1 MINSR
6 REVCKMF
13 NEKDQLA
20 IDTIRALSIDA
31 IEEANSG
38 HPGLPMG
45 AAPMAYTLWTRH
57 LNFNPQSKD
66 YFNRDRF
73 ILSAGHGSAL
83 LYSLLHVS
91 GSLEL
96 EELKQFRQ
104 WGSKTPG
111 HPEFRHTDGVEVTT
125 GPLGQGFAM
134 SVGMALAEAH
144 LGGKFN
150 KGNINVVDHYTY
162 VLASDGDL
170 MEGISHEAAS
180 FAGHNQLDKLIV
192 LYDSNDISLDG
203 ELNKS
208 FSEDVKQRFESY
220 GWNHILVKDGNNLEE
235 IDNAITKA
243 KQQNGPTLIEVKT
256 IIGYGAP
263 NVSGTNGVHGAP
275 LGTDERKLTF
285 EAYGLDPE
293 KRFNVPEEVYEI
305 FQTTMLKRANEHED
319 EWKEKLETYTEKYP
333 ELAEEFKLAIS
344 GKLPE
349 NYKDELPKFSSDHN
363 AATRADSGE
372 IIQAISKSVPSFFGG
387 SADLAGSNK
396 SNVKEA
402 TDYNPN
408 TPEGKNVWFGVRE
421 FAMGAA
427 VNGMA
432 AHGGLHPYG
441 ATFFVFSDYLK
452 PALRLSAIMGL
463 NATFIFTHDS
473 IAVGEDG
480 PTHEPIEQLAG
491 LRAIPNMNVIRPA
504 DGNETRVAWEV
515 ALESKQTPTSLVLT
529 RQNLPYLDV
538 DEETVEEGVRKGA
551 YVVFETETKPEY
563 LLLATGSEVSLAI
576 EVAKDLDKQGKGVRV
591 VSMPNWFAF
600 EQQTDEYKESVI
612 PKELTKRVAI
622 EMASPLGWHKYVGTE
637 GKVIGIDGF
646 GASAPGDLVVE
657 KYGFT
662 KENILNQIRTF

>member
-1 MINSR
+1 
-6 REVCKMF
+6 MF

-150 KGNINVVDHYTY
+150 KDDINVVDHYTY

-551 YVVFETETKPEY
+551 YIVFETETKPEY

>member
-1 MINSR
+1 
-6 REVCKMF
+6 MF

-31 IEEANSG
+31 IEKANSG

-66 YFNRDRF
+66 FFNRDRF

-111 HPEFRHTDGVEVTT
+111 HPEYRHTDGVEVTT

-134 SVGMALAEAH
+134 SVGMALAESH
-144 LGGKFN
+144 LAGKFN
-150 KGNINVVDHYTY
+150 KDQFDIVNHYTY

-203 ELNKS
+203 DLDKS
-208 FSEDVKQRFESY
+208 FSEDTKQRFEAY
-220 GWNHILVKDGNNLEE
+220 GWNYILVENGNDLDE
-235 IDNAITKA
+235 IDNAITQA
-243 KQQNGPTLIEVKT
+243 KSQQGPTIIEVKT
-256 IIGYGAP
+256 IIGFGSP
-263 NVSGTNGVHGAP
+263 NKAGSNGVHGAP
-275 LGTDERKLTF
+275 LGEEERALTF
-285 EAYGLDPE
+285 KEYGLDPE
-293 KRFNVPEEVYEI
+293 KRFNVPEDVYEI
-305 FQTTMLKRANEHED
+305 FKSTMLKRANENE
-319 EWKEKLETYTEKYP
+319 EAWNNMLKNYSEAYP
-333 ELAEEFKLAIS
+333 ELAEEFKLAMS
-344 GKLPE
+344 GKLPN
-349 NYKDELPKFSSDHN
+349 NYADALPEYDLNHSGAS
-363 AATRADSGE
+363 RADSGE
-372 IIQAISKSVPSFFGG
+372 IIQKLSEFVPSFFGG

-402 TDYNPN
+402 KDYNKD

-427 VNGMA
+427 INGMA
-432 AHGGLHPYG
+432 AHGGLHPYA

-452 PALRLSAIMGL
+452 PALRLSSIMGL
-463 NATFIFTHDS
+463 NSTFIFTHDS

-515 ALESKQTPTSLVLT
+515 ALESEHTPTSLVLT
-529 RQNLPYLDV
+529 RQNLPTLDV
-538 DEETVEEGVRKGA
+538 DKQTVENGVRKGA
-551 YVVFETETKPEY
+551 YIVFETEQQLEY
-563 LLLATGSEVSLAI
+563 LLLASGSEVNLAV
-576 EVAKDLDKQGKGVRV
+576 EAAKELEQQGKGLRV
-591 VSMPNWFAF
+591 ISMPNWYAF
-600 EQQTDEYKESVI
+600 EQQSSEYKESILPSDV
-612 PKELTKRVAI
+612 TKRIAI
-622 EMASPLGWHKYVGTE
+622 EMASPLGWHKYVGIE
-637 GKVIGIDGF
+637 GKVIGINSF

-662 KENILNQIRTF
+662 KENILKQVRSL

>member
-1 MINSR
+1 
-6 REVCKMF
+6 MF
-13 NEKDQLA
+13 NEKDQL
-20 IDTIRALSIDA
+20 A

-150 KGNINVVDHYTY
+150 KDDINVVDHYTY

-256 IIGYGAP
+256 IVGYGAP

-662 KENILNQIRTF
+662 KENILNQICTF

>member
-1 MINSR
+1 
-6 REVCKMF
+6 MF

-31 IEEANSG
+31 IEKANSG

-66 YFNRDRF
+66 FFNRDRF

-111 HPEFRHTDGVEVTT
+111 HPEYRHTDGVEVTT

-134 SVGMALAEAH
+134 SVGMALAESH
-144 LGGKFN
+144 LAGKFN
-150 KGNINVVDHYTY
+150 KDQFDIVNHYTY

-203 ELNKS
+203 DLDKS
-208 FSEDVKQRFESY
+208 FSEDTKQRFEAY
-220 GWNHILVKDGNNLEE
+220 GWNYILVENGNDLDE
-235 IDNAITKA
+235 IDNAITQA
-243 KQQNGPTLIEVKT
+243 KSQQGPTIIEVKT
-256 IIGYGAP
+256 IIGFGSP
-263 NVSGTNGVHGAP
+263 NKAGSNGVHGAP
-275 LGTDERKLTF
+275 LGEEERALTF
-285 EAYGLDPE
+285 KEYGLDPE
-293 KRFNVPEEVYEI
+293 KRFNVPEDVYEI
-305 FQTTMLKRANEHED
+305 FKSTMLKRANENED
-319 EWKEKLETYTEKYP
+319 AWNNKLKNYSEAYP
-333 ELAEEFKLAIS
+333 ELAEEFKLAMS
-344 GKLPE
+344 GKLPN
-349 NYKDELPKFSSDHN
+349 NYADALPEYDLNHSGAS
-363 AATRADSGE
+363 RADSGE
-372 IIQAISKSVPSFFGG
+372 IIQKLSEFVPSFFGG

-402 TDYNPN
+402 KDYNKD

-427 VNGMA
+427 INGMA
-432 AHGGLHPYG
+432 AHGGLHPYA

-452 PALRLSAIMGL
+452 PALRLSSIMGL
-463 NATFIFTHDS
+463 NSTFIFTHDS

-515 ALESKQTPTSLVLT
+515 ALESEHTPTSLVLT
-529 RQNLPYLDV
+529 RQNLPTLDV
-538 DEETVEEGVRKGA
+538 DKQTVENGVRKGA
-551 YVVFETETKPEY
+551 YIVFETEQQLEY
-563 LLLATGSEVSLAI
+563 LLLASGSEVNLAV
-576 EVAKDLDKQGKGVRV
+576 EAAKELEQQGKGVRV
-591 VSMPNWFAF
+591 ISMPNWYAF
-600 EQQTDEYKESVI
+600 EQQSSEYKESILPSDV
-612 PKELTKRVAI
+612 TKRIAI
-622 EMASPLGWHKYVGTE
+622 EMASPLGWHKYVGIE
-637 GKVIGIDGF
+637 GKVIGINSF

-662 KENILNQIRTF
+662 KENILKQVRSL

>member
-1 MINSR
+1 
-6 REVCKMF
+6 MF

-150 KGNINVVDHYTY
+150 KGDINVVDHYTY

-576 EVAKDLDKQGKGVRV
+576 EAAKDLDKQGKGVRV

-600 EQQTDEYKESVI
+600 EQQSDEYKESVI

-662 KENILNQIRTF
+662 KENVLNQIQTF

>member
-1 MINSR
+1 
-6 REVCKMF
+6 MF

-31 IEEANSG
+31 IEKANSG

-66 YFNRDRF
+66 FFNRDRF

-111 HPEFRHTDGVEVTT
+111 HPEYRHTDGVEVTT

-134 SVGMALAEAH
+134 SVGMALAESH
-144 LGGKFN
+144 LAGKFN
-150 KGNINVVDHYTY
+150 RDQFNIVDHYTY

-203 ELNKS
+203 DLDKS
-208 FSEDVKQRFESY
+208 FSEDTKLRFEAY
-220 GWNHILVKDGNNLEE
+220 GWNYILVENGNDLDE
-235 IDNAITKA
+235 IDNAITQA
-243 KQQNGPTLIEVKT
+243 KSQQGPTIIEVKT
-256 IIGYGAP
+256 IIGFGSP
-263 NVSGTNGVHGAP
+263 NKAGSNGVHGAP
-275 LGTDERKLTF
+275 LGEEERALTF
-285 EAYGLDPE
+285 KEYGLDPE
-293 KRFNVPEEVYEI
+293 KRFNVPEDVYEI
-305 FQTTMLKRANEHED
+305 FKSTMLKRANENE
-319 EWKEKLETYTEKYP
+319 EAWNNMLKNYSEAYP
-333 ELAEEFKLAIS
+333 ELAEEFKLAMS
-344 GKLPE
+344 GKLP
-349 NYKDELPKFSSDHN
+349 NHYANALPEYDLNHSGAS
-363 AATRADSGE
+363 RADSGE
-372 IIQAISKSVPSFFGG
+372 IIQKLSEFVPSFFGG

-402 TDYNPN
+402 KDYNKD

-432 AHGGLHPYG
+432 AHGGLHPYA

-452 PALRLSAIMGL
+452 PALRLSSIMGL
-463 NATFIFTHDS
+463 NSTFIFTHDS

-515 ALESKQTPTSLVLT
+515 ALESEQTPTSLVLT
-529 RQNLPYLDV
+529 RQNLPTLDV
-538 DEETVEEGVRKGA
+538 DKQTVENGVRKGA
-551 YVVFETETKPEY
+551 YIVFEAEQQLEY
-563 LLLATGSEVSLAI
+563 LLLASGSEVNLAV
-576 EVAKDLDKQGKGVRV
+576 EAAKELEQQGKGVRV
-591 VSMPNWFAF
+591 ISMPNWYAF
-600 EQQTDEYKESVI
+600 EQQSSEYKESILPSDV
-612 PKELTKRVAI
+612 TKRIAI
-622 EMASPLGWHKYVGTE
+622 EMASPLGWHKYVGIE
-637 GKVIGIDGF
+637 GKVIGIDSF

-662 KENILNQIRTF
+662 KENILKQVRSL

>member
-1 MINSR
+1 
-6 REVCKMF
+6 MF

-150 KGNINVVDHYTY
+150 KGDINVVDHYTY

-662 KENILNQIRTF
+662 KENILNQICTF

>member
-1 MINSR
+1 
-6 REVCKMF
+6 MF

-20 IDTIRALSIDA
+20 VDTLRALSIDT
-31 IEEANSG
+31 IEKANSG

-73 ILSAGHGSAL
+73 VLSAGHGSAL

-111 HPEFRHTDGVEVTT
+111 HPEYRHTDGVEVTT

-134 SVGMALAEAH
+134 SVGLALAEDH
-144 LGGKFN
+144 LAGKFN
-150 KGNINVVDHYTY
+150 KEGYNVVDHYTY

-180 FAGHNQLDKLIV
+180 FAGHNKLSKLVV

-203 ELNKS
+203 ELNKA
-208 FSEDVKQRFESY
+208 FSENTKARFEAY
-220 GWNHILVKDGNNLEE
+220 GWNYLLVKDGNDLEE
-235 IDNAITKA
+235 IDKAITTA
-243 KQQNGPTLIEVKT
+243 KSQEGPTIIEVKT
-256 IIGYGAP
+256 TIGFGSP
-263 NVSGTNGVHGAP
+263 NKAGTNGVHGAP
-275 LGTDERKLTF
+275 LGEVERKLTF
-285 EAYGLDPE
+285 ENYGLDPE
-293 KRFNVPEEVYEI
+293 KRFNVSEEVYEI
-305 FQTTMLKRANEHED
+305 FQNTMLKRANED
-319 EWKEKLETYTEKYP
+319 ESQWNSLLEKYAETYP

-344 GKLPE
+344 GKLPK
-349 NYKDELPKFSSDHN
+349 NYKDELPRFELGHN
-363 AATRADSGE
+363 GASRADSGTV
-372 IIQAISKSVPSFFGG
+372 IQAISKTVPSFFGG

-396 SNVKEA
+396 SNVNDA
-402 TDYNPN
+402 TDYSSE

-452 PALRLSAIMGL
+452 PALRLSSIMGL

-515 ALESKQTPTSLVLT
+515 ALESESTPTSLVLT
-529 RQNLPYLDV
+529 RQNLPVLDV
-538 DEETVEEGVRKGA
+538 PEDVVEEGVRKGA
-551 YVVFETETKPEY
+551 YKVYGSEETPEF
-563 LLLATGSEVSLAI
+563 LLLASGSEVSLAV
-576 EVAKDLDKQGKGVRV
+576 EAAKDLEKQGKSVRV
-591 VSMPNWFAF
+591 VSMPNWNAF
-600 EQQTDEYKESVI
+600 EQQSEEYKESVI
-612 PKELTKRVAI
+612 PSSVTKRVAI
-622 EMASPLGWHKYVGTE
+622 EMASPLGWHKYVGTA
-637 GKVIGIDGF
+637 GKVIAIDGF

-662 KENILNQIRTF
+662 KENILNQVMSL

>member
-1 MINSR
+1 
-6 REVCKMF
+6 MF

-31 IEEANSG
+31 IEKANSG

-57 LNFNPQSKD
+57 FNFNPQSKD
-66 YFNRDRF
+66 FFNRDRF

-111 HPEFRHTDGVEVTT
+111 HPEYRHTDGVEVTT

-134 SVGMALAEAH
+134 SVGMALAESH
-144 LGGKFN
+144 LAGKFN
-150 KGNINVVDHYTY
+150 KDQFDIVNHYTY

-203 ELNKS
+203 DLDKS
-208 FSEDVKQRFESY
+208 FSEDTKQRFEAY
-220 GWNHILVKDGNNLEE
+220 GWNYILVENGNDLDE
-235 IDNAITKA
+235 IDNAITQA
-243 KQQNGPTLIEVKT
+243 KSQQGPTIIEVKT
-256 IIGYGAP
+256 IIGFGSP
-263 NVSGTNGVHGAP
+263 NKAGSNGVHGAP
-275 LGTDERKLTF
+275 LGEEERALTF
-285 EAYGLDPE
+285 KEYGLDPE
-293 KRFNVPEEVYEI
+293 KRFNVPEDVYEI
-305 FQTTMLKRANEHED
+305 FKSTMLKRANENE
-319 EWKEKLETYTEKYP
+319 EAWNNMLKNYSEAYP
-333 ELAEEFKLAIS
+333 ELAEEFKLAMS
-344 GKLPE
+344 GKLPN
-349 NYKDELPKFSSDHN
+349 NYADALPEYDLNHSGAS
-363 AATRADSGE
+363 RADSGE
-372 IIQAISKSVPSFFGG
+372 IIQKLSEFVPSFFGG

-402 TDYNPN
+402 KDYNKD

-427 VNGMA
+427 INGMA
-432 AHGGLHPYG
+432 AHGGLHPYA

-452 PALRLSAIMGL
+452 PALRLSSIMGL
-463 NATFIFTHDS
+463 NSTFIFTHDS

-515 ALESKQTPTSLVLT
+515 ALESEHTPTSLVLT
-529 RQNLPYLDV
+529 RQNLPTLDV
-538 DEETVEEGVRKGA
+538 DKQTVENGVRKGA
-551 YVVFETETKPEY
+551 YIVFETEQQLEY
-563 LLLATGSEVSLAI
+563 LLLASGSEVNLAV
-576 EVAKDLDKQGKGVRV
+576 EAAKELEQQGKGVRV
-591 VSMPNWFAF
+591 ISMPNWYAF
-600 EQQTDEYKESVI
+600 EQQSSEYKESILPSDV
-612 PKELTKRVAI
+612 TKRIAI
-622 EMASPLGWHKYVGTE
+622 EMASPLGWHKYVGIE
-637 GKVIGIDGF
+637 GKVIGINSF

-662 KENILNQIRTF
+662 KENILKQVRSL

>member
-1 MINSR
+1 
-6 REVCKMF
+6 MF

-96 EELKQFRQ
+96 DELKQFRQ

-125 GPLGQGFAM
+125 GPLGQGLAM
-134 SVGMALAEAH
+134 SVGMALAEDH
-144 LGGKFN
+144 LAGKFN
-150 KGNINVVDHYTY
+150 KDDINVVDHYTY

-203 ELNKS
+203 ELNKA
-208 FSEDVKQRFESY
+208 FSEDVKKRFESY
-220 GWNHILVKDGNNLEE
+220 GWNHILVKDGNDLEA
-235 IDNAITKA
+235 IDKAITKA
-243 KQQNGPTLIEVKT
+243 KSQNGPTMIEVKT
-256 IIGYGAP
+256 VIGYGAP

-275 LGTDERKLTF
+275 LGADERKLTF

-319 EWKEKLETYTEKYP
+319 EWKEKLEAYTSKYP

-349 NYKDELPKFSSDHN
+349 NYRDELPRFDSDHN

-372 IIQAISKSVPSFFGG
+372 VIQALSKSVPSFFGG

-396 SNVKEA
+396 SNVKDA
-402 TDYNPN
+402 TDYDRN
-408 TPEGKNVWFGVRE
+408 TPEGKNIWFGVRE

-463 NATFIFTHDS
+463 NSTFIFTHDS

-515 ALESKQTPTSLVLT
+515 ALESEDTPTSLVLT

-538 DEETVEEGVRKGA
+538 DEDTVEEGVRKGA
-551 YVVFETETKPEY
+551 YIVFETETAPEY

-576 EVAKDLDKQGKGVRV
+576 EAAKDLDKQGKGVRV

-600 EQQTDEYKESVI
+600 EQQSDEYKESVI

>member
-1 MINSR
+1 
-6 REVCKMF
+6 MF

-150 KGNINVVDHYTY
+150 KGDINVVDHYTY

-170 MEGISHEAAS
+170 MVGISHEAAS

-551 YVVFETETKPEY
+551 YIVFETETKPEY

-576 EVAKDLDKQGKGVRV
+576 EAAKDLDKQGKGVRV

-600 EQQTDEYKESVI
+600 EQQSDEYKESVI

>member
-1 MINSR
+1 MN
-6 REVCKMF
+6 K
-13 NEKDQLA
+13 EKDQLA
-20 IDTIRALSIDA
+20 VDTIRALSIDA
-31 IEEANSG
+31 VEQANSG

-66 YFNRDRF
+66 FFDRDRF
-73 ILSAGHGSAL
+73 VLSAGHGSAL

-91 GSLEL
+91 GGLEL
-96 EELKQFRQ
+96 EELKEFRQ

-134 SVGMALAEAH
+134 SVGMAMAEKHLA
-144 LGGKFN
+144 GKFN
-150 KGNINVVDHYTY
+150 KEDAKVVDHYTY

-180 FAGHNQLDKLIV
+180 LAGHNQLDKLIV

-203 ELNKS
+203 DLDKA
-208 FSEDVKQRFESY
+208 FSEDVKGRFEAY
-220 GWNHILVKDGNNLEE
+220 GWKHILVEEGNDLDAIDKAIEE
-235 IDNAITKA
+235 A
-243 KQQNGPTLIEVKT
+243 KSQDVPTIIEIKT
-256 IIGYGAP
+256 IIGFGAP
-263 NVSGTNGVHGAP
+263 NKQASHGVHGAP
-275 LGTDERKLTF
+275 LGEDERKLTL
-285 EAYGLDPE
+285 ENYGLDPE

-305 FQTTMLKRANEHED
+305 FQQSMLKRANE
-319 EWKEKLETYTEKYP
+319 KEEAWNKLVEEYSNKYP

-349 NYKDELPKFSSDHN
+349 NYKDELPHFEAGHSGAS
-363 AATRADSGE
+363 RADSGE
-372 IIQAISKSVPSFFGG
+372 VIQTLSKTVPSFFGG

-396 SNVKEA
+396 SNVKDA
-402 TDYNPN
+402 TDFDKD
-408 TPEGKNVWFGVRE
+408 TPEGKNIWFGVRE

-452 PALRLSAIMGL
+452 PALRLSSIMGL
-463 NATFIFTHDS
+463 NSTFIFTHDS

-515 ALESKQTPTSLVLT
+515 ALESEDAPTSLVLT
-529 RQNLPYLDV
+529 RQNLTTMDLPK
-538 DEETVEEGVRKGA
+538 ETVEEGVRKGA
-551 YVVFETETKPEY
+551 YVVFESDKEPEF
-563 LLLATGSEVSLAI
+563 LLLATGSEVNLAL
-576 EVAKDLDKQGKGVRV
+576 EAAKDLEAQGKGVRV
-591 VSMPNWFAF
+591 VSMPNWNAF
-600 EQQTDEYKESVI
+600 DQQTAEYKESVLPSSI
-612 PKELTKRVAI
+612 TKRVAI

-662 KENILNQIRTF
+662 KENVLNQIQTF

>member
-1 MINSR
+1 
-6 REVCKMF
+6 MF
-13 NEKDQLA
+13 NKEDQLA
-20 IDTIRALSIDA
+20 IDTIRALSIDT
-31 IEEANSG
+31 IEKANSG

-66 YFNRDRF
+66 FFNRDRF
-73 ILSAGHGSAL
+73 VLSAGHGSAL

-91 GSLEL
+91 GSLEMD
-96 EELKQFRQ
+96 ELKQFRQ
-104 WGSKTPG
+104 WDSKTPG

-134 SVGMALAEAH
+134 SVGMALAESH
-144 LGGKFN
+144 LAGKFN
-150 KGNINVVDHYTY
+150 KDNYNVVDHYTY

-203 ELNKS
+203 DLDKA
-208 FSEDVKQRFESY
+208 FSENTKSRFESY
-220 GWNHILVKDGNNLEE
+220 GWNYIFVKDGNDLEE
-235 IDNAITKA
+235 IDNAINKA
-243 KQQNGPTLIEVKT
+243 KSQQGPTIIEVKT
-256 IIGYGAP
+256 VIGYGAP
-263 NVSGTNGVHGAP
+263 NKSGTNGVHGAP
-275 LGTDERKLTF
+275 LGDEERKLTL

-293 KRFNVPEEVYEI
+293 KRFNVPQEVYDI
-305 FQTTMLKRANEHED
+305 FNSTMLKRANENE
-319 EWKEKLETYTEKYP
+319 ENWKNKVEEYSKAYP
-333 ELAEEFKLAIS
+333 ELAEEFKLAVS
-344 GKLPE
+344 GKLPQDYRE
-349 NYKDELPKFSSDHN
+349 ALPKFDADHN
-363 AATRADSGE
+363 AASRADSGE
-372 IIQAISKSVPSFFGG
+372 VIQALSKHVPSFFGG

-402 TDYNPN
+402 KDYDKNN
-408 TPEGKNVWFGVRE
+408 RDGKNIWFGVRE
-421 FAMGAA
+421 FGMGAA

-463 NATFIFTHDS
+463 NSTFVFTHDS

-515 ALESKQTPTSLVLT
+515 ALESEGTPTSLVLT
-529 RQNLPYLDV
+529 RQNLPTLDV
-538 DEETVEEGVRKGA
+538 SEETVEEGVRKGA
-551 YVVFETETKPEY
+551 YIVYESKETPEY
-563 LLLATGSEVSLAI
+563 LLLATGSEVSLAV
-576 EVAKDLDKQGKGVRV
+576 EAAKDLDAQGKGVRV

-600 EQQTDEYKESVI
+600 EQQFEEYKESVI
-612 PKELTKRVAI
+612 PSNITKRVAI
-622 EMASPLGWHKYVGTE
+622 EMASPLGWHKYVGTQ

-662 KENILNQIRTF
+662 KENVLNQIREF

>member
-1 MINSR
+1 
-6 REVCKMF
+6 MF

-150 KGNINVVDHYTY
+150 KDDINVVDHYTY

-208 FSEDVKQRFESY
+208 FSEDIKQRFESY

-576 EVAKDLDKQGKGVRV
+576 EAAKDLDKQGKGVRV

>member
-1 MINSR
+1 MN
-6 REVCKMF
+6 K
-13 NEKDQLA
+13 EKDQLA
-20 IDTIRALSIDA
+20 VDTIRALSIDA
-31 IEEANSG
+31 VEQANSG

-66 YFNRDRF
+66 FFDRDRF
-73 ILSAGHGSAL
+73 VLSAGHGSAL

-96 EELKQFRQ
+96 EELKEFRQ

-134 SVGMALAEAH
+134 SVGMAMAEKHLA
-144 LGGKFN
+144 GKFN
-150 KGNINVVDHYTY
+150 KEDAKVVDHYTY

-180 FAGHNQLDKLIV
+180 LAGHNQLDKLTV

-203 ELNKS
+203 DLDKA
-208 FSEDVKQRFESY
+208 FSEDVKGRFEAY
-220 GWNHILVKDGNNLEE
+220 GWKHILVEEGNDLDAIDKAIEE
-235 IDNAITKA
+235 A
-243 KQQNGPTLIEVKT
+243 KSQDVPTIIEIKT
-256 IIGYGAP
+256 IIGFGAP
-263 NVSGTNGVHGAP
+263 NKQASHGVHGAP
-275 LGTDERKLTF
+275 LGEDERKLTL
-285 EAYGLDPE
+285 ENYGLDPE

-305 FQTTMLKRANEHED
+305 FQQSMLKRANE
-319 EWKEKLETYTEKYP
+319 KEEAWNKLVEEYSNKYP

-349 NYKDELPKFSSDHN
+349 NYKDELPHFEAGHSGAS
-363 AATRADSGE
+363 RADSGE
-372 IIQAISKSVPSFFGG
+372 VIQTLSKTVPSFFGG

-396 SNVKEA
+396 SNVKDA
-402 TDYNPN
+402 TDFDKD
-408 TPEGKNVWFGVRE
+408 TPEGKNIWFGVRE

-452 PALRLSAIMGL
+452 PALRLSSIMGL
-463 NATFIFTHDS
+463 NSTFIFTHDS

-515 ALESKQTPTSLVLT
+515 ALESEDAPTSLVLT
-529 RQNLPYLDV
+529 RQNLTTMDLPK
-538 DEETVEEGVRKGA
+538 ETVEEGVRKGA
-551 YVVFETETKPEY
+551 YVVFESDKEPEF
-563 LLLATGSEVSLAI
+563 LLLATGSEVNLAL
-576 EVAKDLDKQGKGVRV
+576 EAAKDLEAQGKGVRV
-591 VSMPNWFAF
+591 VSMPNWNAF
-600 EQQTDEYKESVI
+600 DQQTAEYKESVLPSSI
-612 PKELTKRVAI
+612 TKRVAI

-662 KENILNQIRTF
+662 KENVLNQIQTF

>member
-1 MINSR
+1 
-6 REVCKMF
+6 MF

-31 IEEANSG
+31 IEKANSG
-38 HPGLPMG
+38 NPGLPMG

-66 YFNRDRF
+66 FFNRDRF
-73 ILSAGHGSAL
+73 VLSAGHGSAL

-111 HPEFRHTDGVEVTT
+111 HPEFKHTDGVEVTT

-134 SVGMALAEAH
+134 SVGMALAEKH
-144 LGGKFN
+144 LAGKFN
-150 KGNINVVDHYTY
+150 KEDANVVDHYTY

-203 ELNKS
+203 ELNKA
-208 FSEDVKQRFESY
+208 FSENVKERFEAY
-220 GWNHILVKDGNNLEE
+220 GWEHIFVKDGNDLET
-235 IDNAITKA
+235 IDKAIEDA
-243 KQQNGPTLIEVKT
+243 KSSNKPTIIEVKT

-263 NVSGTNGVHGAP
+263 NKQDTNGVHGAP
-275 LGTDERKLTF
+275 LGEDERKLAF
-285 EAYGLDPE
+285 ENYGLDPE
-293 KRFNVPEEVYEI
+293 KRFFVPEEVYEI
-305 FQTTMLKRANEHED
+305 FQTQMLKRANENE
-319 EWKEKLETYTEKYP
+319 EAWNNLVEEYSSKYP
-333 ELAEEFKLAIS
+333 ELAKEFKLAIS
-344 GKLPE
+344 GKLPT
-349 NYKDELPKFSSDHN
+349 NYKDVLPKYEAGHSGAS
-363 AATRADSGE
+363 RADSGDV
-372 IIQAISKSVPSFFGG
+372 IQAISQSVPSFFGG

-402 TDYNPN
+402 VDFTPE
-408 TPEGKNVWFGVRE
+408 TPEGKNIWFGVRE

-463 NATFIFTHDS
+463 NSTFIFTHDS

-480 PTHEPIEQLAG
+480 PTHEPVEQLAG

-515 ALESKQTPTSLVLT
+515 ALESENTPTSLVLT
-529 RQNLPYLDV
+529 RQNLTALDLPEAV
-538 DEETVEEGVRKGA
+538 VEEGVRKGA
-551 YVVFETETKPEY
+551 YVVYESEKDAEF
-563 LLLATGSEVSLAI
+563 LLLATGSEVNLA
-576 EVAKDLDKQGKGVRV
+576 VDAAKDLDAQGKGVRV
-591 VSMPNWFAF
+591 VSMPNWHAF
-600 EQQTDEYKESVI
+600 DQQSAEYKESVI
-612 PKELTKRVAI
+612 PSSITKRIAI
-622 EMASPLGWHKYVGTE
+622 EMASSLGWHKYVGTE
-637 GKVIGIDGF
+637 GKVIGIDTF

-662 KENILNQIRTF
+662 KENVLNQIQTF

>member
-1 MINSR
+1 
-6 REVCKMF
+6 MF

-31 IEEANSG
+31 IEKANSG

-66 YFNRDRF
+66 FFNRDRF

-96 EELKQFRQ
+96 EELNQFRQ

-111 HPEFRHTDGVEVTT
+111 HPEYRHTDGVEVTT

-134 SVGMALAEAH
+134 SVGMALAESH
-144 LGGKFN
+144 LAGKFN
-150 KGNINVVDHYTY
+150 KDQFDIVNHYTY

-203 ELNKS
+203 DLDKS
-208 FSEDVKQRFESY
+208 FSEDTKQRFEAY
-220 GWNHILVKDGNNLEE
+220 GWNYILVENGNDLDE
-235 IDNAITKA
+235 IDNAITQA
-243 KQQNGPTLIEVKT
+243 KSQQGPTIIEVKT
-256 IIGYGAP
+256 IIGFGSP
-263 NVSGTNGVHGAP
+263 NKAGSNGVHGAP
-275 LGTDERKLTF
+275 LGEEERALTF
-285 EAYGLDPE
+285 KEYGLDPE
-293 KRFNVPEEVYEI
+293 KRFNVPEDVYEI
-305 FQTTMLKRANEHED
+305 FKSTMLKRANENE
-319 EWKEKLETYTEKYP
+319 EAWNNMLKNYSEAYP
-333 ELAEEFKLAIS
+333 ELAEEFKLAMS
-344 GKLPE
+344 GKLPN
-349 NYKDELPKFSSDHN
+349 NYADALPEYDLNHSGAS
-363 AATRADSGE
+363 RADSGE
-372 IIQAISKSVPSFFGG
+372 IIQKLSEFVPSFFGG

-402 TDYNPN
+402 KDYNKD

-427 VNGMA
+427 INGMA
-432 AHGGLHPYG
+432 AHGGLHPYA

-452 PALRLSAIMGL
+452 PALRLSSIMGL
-463 NATFIFTHDS
+463 NSTFIFTHDS

-515 ALESKQTPTSLVLT
+515 ALESEHTPTSLVLT
-529 RQNLPYLDV
+529 RQNLPTLDV
-538 DEETVEEGVRKGA
+538 DKQTVENGVRKGA
-551 YVVFETETKPEY
+551 YIVFETEQQLEY
-563 LLLATGSEVSLAI
+563 LLLASGSEVNLAV
-576 EVAKDLDKQGKGVRV
+576 EAAKELEQQGKGVRV
-591 VSMPNWFAF
+591 ISMPNWYAF
-600 EQQTDEYKESVI
+600 EQQSSEYKESILPSDV
-612 PKELTKRVAI
+612 TKRIAI
-622 EMASPLGWHKYVGTE
+622 EMASPLGWHKYVGIE
-637 GKVIGIDGF
+637 GKVIGINSF

-662 KENILNQIRTF
+662 KENILKQVRSL

>member
-1 MINSR
+1 
-6 REVCKMF
+6 MF

-73 ILSAGHGSAL
+73 VLSAGHGSAL

-91 GSLEL
+91 GSFEL

-134 SVGMALAEAH
+134 SVGMALAEDH
-144 LGGKFN
+144 LAGKFN
-150 KGNINVVDHYTY
+150 KDDFNIVDHYTY

-203 ELNKS
+203 ELNKA
-208 FSEDVKQRFESY
+208 FSEDVKKRFESY
-220 GWNHILVKDGNNLEE
+220 GWNHILVKDGNDLDA
-235 IDNAITKA
+235 IDKAITKA
-243 KQQNGPTLIEVKT
+243 KSQNGPTMIEVKT

-275 LGTDERKLTF
+275 LGSDERKLTF

-319 EWKEKLETYTEKYP
+319 AWKALLENYSKQYP
-333 ELAEEFKLAIS
+333 ELADEFKLAIS
-344 GKLPE
+344 GKLPK
-349 NYKDELPKFSSDHN
+349 NYRDELPRFDSDHN

-372 IIQAISKSVPSFFGG
+372 VIQALSKSVPSFFGG

-402 TDYNPN
+402 TDYDRN
-408 TPEGKNVWFGVRE
+408 TPEGKNIWFGVRE

-463 NATFIFTHDS
+463 NSTFIFTHDS

-491 LRAIPNMNVIRPA
+491 LRSIPNMNVIRPA

-515 ALESKQTPTSLVLT
+515 ALESEQTPTSLVLT

-538 DEETVEEGVRKGA
+538 DEETVEQGVRKGA

-576 EVAKDLDKQGKGVRV
+576 EAAKDLDKQGKGVRV

-600 EQQTDEYKESVI
+600 EQQPEEYKESVI
-612 PKELTKRVAI
+612 PKEITKRVAI

-637 GKVIGIDGF
+637 GKVIGIDQF

-662 KENILNQIRTF
+662 KENVLNQIRTF

>member
-1 MINSR
+1 
-6 REVCKMF
+6 MF

-31 IEEANSG
+31 IEQANSG

-104 WGSKTPG
+104 WDSKTPG
-111 HPEFRHTDGVEVTT
+111 HPEYRHTDGVEVTT

-134 SVGMALAEAH
+134 GVGMALAESH
-144 LGGKFN
+144 LAGKFN
-150 KGNINVVDHYTY
+150 KDNFDIVNHYTY

-203 ELNKS
+203 ELDKA
-208 FSEDVKQRFESY
+208 FSEDVKKRFESY
-220 GWNHILVKDGNNLEE
+220 GWNHILVKDGNNLNQ
-235 IDNAITKA
+235 IDKAITTA
-243 KQQNGPTLIEVKT
+243 KSQQGPTLIEIKT
-256 IIGYGAP
+256 IIGYGSP
-263 NVSGTNGVHGAP
+263 NKKGTNGVHGAP
-275 LGTDERKLTF
+275 LGAEERKLTF
-285 EAYGLDPE
+285 ENYGLDPD
-293 KRFNVPEEVYEI
+293 KKFYVPEEVYEI
-305 FQTTMLKRANEHED
+305 FQTTMLKRANENEESWND
-319 EWKEKLETYTEKYP
+319 KLEAYSQQYP
-333 ELAEEFKLAIS
+333 QLAEEFKLAVS
-344 GKLPE
+344 GKLTS
-349 NYKDELPKFSSDHN
+349 NYKEKLPRFDLNHN
-363 AATRADSGE
+363 CHSRADPGE
-372 IIQAISKSVPSFFGG
+372 VIQDLSQSVPSFFGG

-402 TDYNPN
+402 KDYDKD
-408 TPEGKNVWFGVRE
+408 TPEGKNIWFGVRE

-463 NATFIFTHDS
+463 NSTFIFTHDS

-515 ALESKQTPTSLVLT
+515 ALESEQTPTSLVLT
-529 RQNLPYLDV
+529 RQNLPVLDV
-538 DEETVEEGVRKGA
+538 TEAQVEEGVRKGA
-551 YVVFETETKPEY
+551 YTVFETETAVEY
-563 LLLATGSEVSLAI
+563 LLLASGSEVSLAV
-576 EVAKDLDKQGKGVRV
+576 EAAKDLEKQGKGVRV

-600 EQQTDEYKESVI
+600 EQQSDDYKESVI
-612 PKELTKRVAI
+612 PKHITKRVAI
-622 EMASPLGWHKYVGTE
+622 EMASSLGWHKYVGTD
-637 GKVIGIDGF
+637 GKVIGIDEF
-646 GASAPGDLVVE
+646 GASAPGGLVVE

-662 KENILNQIRTF
+662 KENVLNQIQTL

>member
-1 MINSR
+1 
-6 REVCKMF
+6 MF

-144 LGGKFN
+144 LAGKFN
-150 KGNINVVDHYTY
+150 KDDINVVDHYTY

-576 EVAKDLDKQGKGVRV
+576 EAAKDLDKQGKGVRV

-600 EQQTDEYKESVI
+600 EQQSDEYKESVI

>member
-1 MINSR
+1 
-6 REVCKMF
+6 MF

-31 IEEANSG
+31 IEQANSG

-134 SVGMALAEAH
+134 SVGMALAEDH
-144 LGGKFN
+144 LAGKFN
-150 KGNINVVDHYTY
+150 KEDIDIVDHYTY

-208 FSEDVKQRFESY
+208 FSEDTKKRFESY
-220 GWNHILVKDGNNLEE
+220 GWNHILVKEGNDLEE

-243 KQQNGPTLIEVKT
+243 KSQKGPTIIEVKT
-256 IIGYGAP
+256 IIGFGAP

-275 LGTDERKLTF
+275 LGEDERKLTF

-293 KRFNVPEEVYEI
+293 KRFFVPEEVYEI
-305 FQTTMLKRANEHED
+305 FQTTMLKRANENED
-319 EWKEKLETYTEKYP
+319 VWKEKLEEYTNKYP

-349 NYKDELPKFSSDHN
+349 NYKDELPKFGSDHK

-372 IIQAISKSVPSFFGG
+372 IIQALSKSVPSFFGG

-402 TDYNPN
+402 TDYDRN

-463 NATFIFTHDS
+463 NSTFIFTHDS

-515 ALESKQTPTSLVLT
+515 ALESEQTPTSLVLT

-538 DEETVEEGVRKGA
+538 DEATVEEGVRKGA
-551 YVVFETETKPEY
+551 YTVYETETKPEY

-576 EVAKDLDKQGKGVRV
+576 EAAKDLDKQGKGVRV
-591 VSMPNWFAF
+591 VSMPNWLAF
-600 EQQTDEYKESVI
+600 EQQSDEYKESVI
-612 PKELTKRVAI
+612 PKDITKRVAI

-637 GKVIGIDGF
+637 GKVIGIDEF

>member
-1 MINSR
+1 
-6 REVCKMF
+6 MF

-31 IEEANSG
+31 IEKANSG

-66 YFNRDRF
+66 FFNRDRF

-111 HPEFRHTDGVEVTT
+111 HPEYRHTDGVEVTT

-134 SVGMALAEAH
+134 SVGMALAESH
-144 LGGKFN
+144 LAGKFN
-150 KGNINVVDHYTY
+150 KDQFDIVNHYTY

-203 ELNKS
+203 DLDKS
-208 FSEDVKQRFESY
+208 FSEDTKQRFEAY
-220 GWNHILVKDGNNLEE
+220 GWNYILVENGNDLDE
-235 IDNAITKA
+235 IDNAITQA
-243 KQQNGPTLIEVKT
+243 KSQQGPTIIEVKT
-256 IIGYGAP
+256 IIGFGSP
-263 NVSGTNGVHGAP
+263 NKAGSNGVHGAP
-275 LGTDERKLTF
+275 LGEEERALTF
-285 EAYGLDPE
+285 KEYGLDPE
-293 KRFNVPEEVYEI
+293 KRFNVPEDVYEI
-305 FQTTMLKRANEHED
+305 FKSTMLKRANENE
-319 EWKEKLETYTEKYP
+319 EAWNNMLENYSEAYP
-333 ELAEEFKLAIS
+333 ELAEEFKLAMS
-344 GKLPE
+344 GKLPN
-349 NYKDELPKFSSDHN
+349 NYADALPEYDLNHSGAS
-363 AATRADSGE
+363 RADSGE
-372 IIQAISKSVPSFFGG
+372 IIQKLSEFVPSFFGG

-402 TDYNPN
+402 KDYNKD

-427 VNGMA
+427 INGMA
-432 AHGGLHPYG
+432 AHGGLHPYA

-452 PALRLSAIMGL
+452 PALRLSSIMGL
-463 NATFIFTHDS
+463 NSTFIFTHDS

-515 ALESKQTPTSLVLT
+515 ALESEHTPTSLVLT
-529 RQNLPYLDV
+529 RQNLPTLDV
-538 DEETVEEGVRKGA
+538 DKQTVENGVRKGA
-551 YVVFETETKPEY
+551 YIVFETEQQLEY
-563 LLLATGSEVSLAI
+563 LLLASGSEVNLAV
-576 EVAKDLDKQGKGVRV
+576 EAAKELEQQGKGVRV
-591 VSMPNWFAF
+591 ISMPNWYAF
-600 EQQTDEYKESVI
+600 EQQSSEYKESILPSDV
-612 PKELTKRVAI
+612 TKRIAI
-622 EMASPLGWHKYVGTE
+622 EMASPLGWHKYVGIE
-637 GKVIGIDGF
+637 GKVIGINSF

-662 KENILNQIRTF
+662 KENILKQVRSL

>member
-1 MINSR
+1 
-6 REVCKMF
+6 MF

-31 IEEANSG
+31 IEKANSG

-66 YFNRDRF
+66 FFNRDRF

-111 HPEFRHTDGVEVTT
+111 HPEYRHTDGVEVTT

-134 SVGMALAEAH
+134 SVGMALAESH
-144 LGGKFN
+144 LAGKFN
-150 KGNINVVDHYTY
+150 RDQFDIVDHYTY

-203 ELNKS
+203 DLDKS
-208 FSEDVKQRFESY
+208 FSEDTKLRFEAY
-220 GWNHILVKDGNNLEE
+220 GWNYILVENGNDLDE
-235 IDNAITKA
+235 IDNAITQA
-243 KQQNGPTLIEVKT
+243 KSQQGPTIIEVKT
-256 IIGYGAP
+256 IIGFGSP
-263 NVSGTNGVHGAP
+263 NKAGSNGVHGAP
-275 LGTDERKLTF
+275 LGEEERALTF
-285 EAYGLDPE
+285 KEYGLDPE
-293 KRFNVPEEVYEI
+293 KRFNVPEDVYEI
-305 FQTTMLKRANEHED
+305 FKSTMLKRANENE
-319 EWKEKLETYTEKYP
+319 EAWNNMLKNYSEAYP
-333 ELAEEFKLAIS
+333 ELAEEFKLAMS
-344 GKLPE
+344 GKLP
-349 NYKDELPKFSSDHN
+349 NHYANALPEYDLNHSGAS
-363 AATRADSGE
+363 RADSGE
-372 IIQAISKSVPSFFGG
+372 IIQKLSEFVPSFFGG

-402 TDYNPN
+402 KDYNKD

-432 AHGGLHPYG
+432 AHGGLHPYA

-452 PALRLSAIMGL
+452 PALRLSSIMGL
-463 NATFIFTHDS
+463 NSTFIFTHDS

-515 ALESKQTPTSLVLT
+515 ALESEQTPTSLVLT
-529 RQNLPYLDV
+529 RQNLPTLDV
-538 DEETVEEGVRKGA
+538 DKQTVENGVRKGA
-551 YVVFETETKPEY
+551 YIVFETEQQLEY
-563 LLLATGSEVSLAI
+563 LLLASGSEVNLAV
-576 EVAKDLDKQGKGVRV
+576 EAAKELEQQGKGVRV
-591 VSMPNWFAF
+591 ISMPNWYAF
-600 EQQTDEYKESVI
+600 EQQSSEYKESILPSDV
-612 PKELTKRVAI
+612 TKRIAI
-622 EMASPLGWHKYVGTE
+622 EMASPLGWHKYVGIE
-637 GKVIGIDGF
+637 GKVIGIDSF

-662 KENILNQIRTF
+662 KENILKQVRSL

>member
-1 MINSR
+1 
-6 REVCKMF
+6 MF

-31 IEEANSG
+31 IEKANSG

-66 YFNRDRF
+66 FFNRDRF

-111 HPEFRHTDGVEVTT
+111 HPEYRHTDGVEVTT

-134 SVGMALAEAH
+134 SVGMALAESH
-144 LGGKFN
+144 LAGKFN
-150 KGNINVVDHYTY
+150 KDQFDIVNHYTY

-203 ELNKS
+203 DLDKS
-208 FSEDVKQRFESY
+208 FSEDTKQRFEAY
-220 GWNHILVKDGNNLEE
+220 GWNYILVENGNDLDE
-235 IDNAITKA
+235 IDNAITQA
-243 KQQNGPTLIEVKT
+243 KSQQGPTIIEVKT
-256 IIGYGAP
+256 IIGFGSP
-263 NVSGTNGVHGAP
+263 NKAGSNGVHGAP
-275 LGTDERKLTF
+275 LGEEERALTF
-285 EAYGLDPE
+285 KEYGLDPE
-293 KRFNVPEEVYEI
+293 KRFNVPEDVYEI
-305 FQTTMLKRANEHED
+305 FKSTMLKRANENE
-319 EWKEKLETYTEKYP
+319 EAWNNMLKNYSEAYP
-333 ELAEEFKLAIS
+333 ELAEEFKLAMS
-344 GKLPE
+344 GKLPN
-349 NYKDELPKFSSDHN
+349 NYADALPEYDLNHSGAS
-363 AATRADSGE
+363 RADSGE
-372 IIQAISKSVPSFFGG
+372 IIQKLSEFVPSFFGG

-402 TDYNPN
+402 KDYNKD

-427 VNGMA
+427 INGMA
-432 AHGGLHPYG
+432 AHGGLHPYA

-452 PALRLSAIMGL
+452 PALRLSSIMGL
-463 NATFIFTHDS
+463 NSTFIFTHDS

-515 ALESKQTPTSLVLT
+515 ALESEQTPTSLVLT
-529 RQNLPYLDV
+529 RQNLPTLDV
-538 DEETVEEGVRKGA
+538 DKQTVENGVRKGA
-551 YVVFETETKPEY
+551 YIVFETEQQLEY
-563 LLLATGSEVSLAI
+563 LLLASGSEVNLAV
-576 EVAKDLDKQGKGVRV
+576 EAAKELEQQGKGLRV
-591 VSMPNWFAF
+591 ISMPNWYAF
-600 EQQTDEYKESVI
+600 EQQSSEYKESILPSDV
-612 PKELTKRVAI
+612 TKRIAI
-622 EMASPLGWHKYVGTE
+622 EMASPLGWHKYVGIE
-637 GKVIGIDGF
+637 GKVIGINSF

-662 KENILNQIRTF
+662 KENILKQVRSL

>member
-1 MINSR
+1 
-6 REVCKMF
+6 MF

-31 IEEANSG
+31 IEKANSG

-66 YFNRDRF
+66 FFNRDRF

-111 HPEFRHTDGVEVTT
+111 HPEYRHTDGVEVTT

-134 SVGMALAEAH
+134 SVGMALAESH
-144 LGGKFN
+144 LAGKFN
-150 KGNINVVDHYTY
+150 RDQFDIVDHYTY

-203 ELNKS
+203 DLDKS
-208 FSEDVKQRFESY
+208 FSEDTKHRFEAY
-220 GWNHILVKDGNNLEE
+220 GWNYILVKNGNDLDE
-235 IDNAITKA
+235 IDNAITQA
-243 KQQNGPTLIEVKT
+243 KSQQGPTIIEVKT
-256 IIGYGAP
+256 IIGFGSP
-263 NVSGTNGVHGAP
+263 NKAGSNGVHGAP
-275 LGTDERKLTF
+275 LGEEERALTF
-285 EAYGLDPE
+285 KEYGLDPE
-293 KRFNVPEEVYEI
+293 KRFNVPEDVYEI
-305 FQTTMLKRANEHED
+305 FKSTMLKRANENED
-319 EWKEKLETYTEKYP
+319 AWNNKLKNYSEAYP
-333 ELAEEFKLAIS
+333 ELAEEFKLAMS
-344 GKLPE
+344 GKLPN
-349 NYKDELPKFSSDHN
+349 NYADALPEYDLNHSGAS
-363 AATRADSGE
+363 RADSGE
-372 IIQAISKSVPSFFGG
+372 IIQKLSEFVPSFFGG

-402 TDYNPN
+402 KDYNKD

-427 VNGMA
+427 INGMA
-432 AHGGLHPYG
+432 AHGGLHPYA

-452 PALRLSAIMGL
+452 PALRLSSIMGL
-463 NATFIFTHDS
+463 NSTFIFTHDS

-515 ALESKQTPTSLVLT
+515 ALESEQTPTSLVLT
-529 RQNLPYLDV
+529 RQNLSTLDV
-538 DEETVEEGVRKGA
+538 DKQTVENGVRKGA
-551 YVVFETETKPEY
+551 YIVFETEQQLEY
-563 LLLATGSEVSLAI
+563 LLLASGSEVNLAV
-576 EVAKDLDKQGKGVRV
+576 EAAKELEQQGKGVRV
-591 VSMPNWFAF
+591 ISMPNWYAF
-600 EQQTDEYKESVI
+600 EQQSSEYKESILPSDV
-612 PKELTKRVAI
+612 TKRIAI
-622 EMASPLGWHKYVGTE
+622 EMASPLGWHKYVGIE
-637 GKVIGIDGF
+637 GKVIGINSF

-662 KENILNQIRTF
+662 KENILKQVRSL

>member
-150 KGNINVVDHYTY
+150 KDDINVVDHYTY

-180 FAGHNQLDKLIV
+180 FAGHNQLDKFIV

>member
-1 MINSR
+1 
-6 REVCKMF
+6 MF

-150 KGNINVVDHYTY
+150 KDDINVVDHYTY

-452 PALRLSAIMGL
+452 PALRTNRL
-463 NATFIFTHDS
+463 NS
-473 IAVGEDG
+473 
-480 PTHEPIEQLAG
+480 
-491 LRAIPNMNVIRPA
+491 
-504 DGNETRVAWEV
+504 
-515 ALESKQTPTSLVLT
+515 
-529 RQNLPYLDV
+529 
-538 DEETVEEGVRKGA
+538 
-551 YVVFETETKPEY
+551 
-563 LLLATGSEVSLAI
+563 
-576 EVAKDLDKQGKGVRV
+576 
-591 VSMPNWFAF
+591 
-600 EQQTDEYKESVI
+600 
-612 PKELTKRVAI
+612 
-622 EMASPLGWHKYVGTE
+622 
-637 GKVIGIDGF
+637 
-646 GASAPGDLVVE
+646 
-657 KYGFT
+657 
-662 KENILNQIRTF
+662 

>member
-1 MINSR
+1 
-6 REVCKMF
+6 MF

-31 IEEANSG
+31 IEKANSG

-66 YFNRDRF
+66 FFNRDRF

-111 HPEFRHTDGVEVTT
+111 HPEYRHTDGVEVTT

-134 SVGMALAEAH
+134 SVGMALAESH
-144 LGGKFN
+144 LAGKFN
-150 KGNINVVDHYTY
+150 RDQFDIVDHYTY

-203 ELNKS
+203 DLDKS
-208 FSEDVKQRFESY
+208 FSEDTKHRFEAY
-220 GWNHILVKDGNNLEE
+220 GWNYILVKNGNDLDE
-235 IDNAITKA
+235 IDNAITQA
-243 KQQNGPTLIEVKT
+243 KSQQGPTIIEVKT
-256 IIGYGAP
+256 IIGFGSP
-263 NVSGTNGVHGAP
+263 NKAGSNGVHGAP
-275 LGTDERKLTF
+275 LGEEERALTF
-285 EAYGLDPE
+285 KEYGLDPE
-293 KRFNVPEEVYEI
+293 KRFNVPEDVYEI
-305 FQTTMLKRANEHED
+305 FKSTMLKRANENED
-319 EWKEKLETYTEKYP
+319 AWNNKLKNYSEAYP
-333 ELAEEFKLAIS
+333 ELAEEFKLAMS
-344 GKLPE
+344 GKLPN
-349 NYKDELPKFSSDHN
+349 NYADALPEYDLNHSGAS
-363 AATRADSGE
+363 RADSGE
-372 IIQAISKSVPSFFGG
+372 IIQKLSEFVPSFFGG

-402 TDYNPN
+402 KDYNKD

-421 FAMGAA
+421 FAMGVAI
-427 VNGMA
+427 NGMA
-432 AHGGLHPYG
+432 AHGGLHPYA

-452 PALRLSAIMGL
+452 PALRLSSIMGL
-463 NATFIFTHDS
+463 NSTFIFTHDS

-515 ALESKQTPTSLVLT
+515 ALESEQTPTSLVLT
-529 RQNLPYLDV
+529 RQNLPTLDV
-538 DEETVEEGVRKGA
+538 DKQTVENGVRKGA
-551 YVVFETETKPEY
+551 YIVFETEQQLEY
-563 LLLATGSEVSLAI
+563 LLLASGSEVNLAV
-576 EVAKDLDKQGKGVRV
+576 EAAKELEQQGKGVRV
-591 VSMPNWFAF
+591 ISMPNWYAF
-600 EQQTDEYKESVI
+600 EQQSSEYKESILPSDV
-612 PKELTKRVAI
+612 TKRIAI
-622 EMASPLGWHKYVGTE
+622 EMASPLGWHKYVGIE
-637 GKVIGIDGF
+637 GKVIGINSF

-662 KENILNQIRTF
+662 KENILKQVRSL

>member
-1 MINSR
+1 
-6 REVCKMF
+6 MF

-31 IEEANSG
+31 IEKANSG

-66 YFNRDRF
+66 FFNRDRF

-91 GSLEL
+91 DSLEL

-111 HPEFRHTDGVEVTT
+111 HPEYRHTDGVEVTT

-134 SVGMALAEAH
+134 SVGMALAESH
-144 LGGKFN
+144 LAGKFN
-150 KGNINVVDHYTY
+150 RDQFDIVDHYTY

-203 ELNKS
+203 DLDKS
-208 FSEDVKQRFESY
+208 FSEDTKLRFEAY
-220 GWNHILVKDGNNLEE
+220 GWNYILVENGNDLDE
-235 IDNAITKA
+235 IDNAITLA
-243 KQQNGPTLIEVKT
+243 KSQQGPTIIEVKT
-256 IIGYGAP
+256 IIGFGSP
-263 NVSGTNGVHGAP
+263 NKAGSNGVHGAP
-275 LGTDERKLTF
+275 LGEEERALTF
-285 EAYGLDPE
+285 KEYGLDPE
-293 KRFNVPEEVYEI
+293 KRFNVPEDVYEI
-305 FQTTMLKRANEHED
+305 FKSTMLKRANENE
-319 EWKEKLETYTEKYP
+319 EAWNNMLKNYSEAYP
-333 ELAEEFKLAIS
+333 ELAEEFKLAMS
-344 GKLPE
+344 GKLP
-349 NYKDELPKFSSDHN
+349 NHYANALPEYDLNHSGAS
-363 AATRADSGE
+363 RADSGE
-372 IIQAISKSVPSFFGG
+372 IIQKLSEFVPSFFGG

-402 TDYNPN
+402 KDYNKD

-432 AHGGLHPYG
+432 AHGGLHPYA

-452 PALRLSAIMGL
+452 PALRLSSIMGL
-463 NATFIFTHDS
+463 NSTFIFTHDS

-515 ALESKQTPTSLVLT
+515 ALESEQTPTSLVLT
-529 RQNLPYLDV
+529 RQNLPTLDV
-538 DEETVEEGVRKGA
+538 DKQTVENGVRKGA
-551 YVVFETETKPEY
+551 YIVFETEQQLEY
-563 LLLATGSEVSLAI
+563 LLLASGSEVNLAV
-576 EVAKDLDKQGKGVRV
+576 EAAKELEQQGKGVRV
-591 VSMPNWFAF
+591 ISMPNWYAF
-600 EQQTDEYKESVI
+600 EQQSSDYKESILPSDV
-612 PKELTKRVAI
+612 TKRVAI
-622 EMASPLGWHKYVGTE
+622 EMASPLGWHKYVGIE
-637 GKVIGIDGF
+637 GKVIGINSF

-662 KENILNQIRTF
+662 KENILKQVRSL

>member
-1 MINSR
+1 
-6 REVCKMF
+6 MF

-31 IEEANSG
+31 IEKANSG

-66 YFNRDRF
+66 FFNRDRF

-111 HPEFRHTDGVEVTT
+111 HPEYRHTDGVEVTT

-134 SVGMALAEAH
+134 SVGMALAESH
-144 LGGKFN
+144 LAGKFN
-150 KGNINVVDHYTY
+150 KDQFDIVNHYTY

-203 ELNKS
+203 DLDKS
-208 FSEDVKQRFESY
+208 FSEDTKQRFEAY
-220 GWNHILVKDGNNLEE
+220 GWNYILVENGNDLDE
-235 IDNAITKA
+235 IDNAITQA
-243 KQQNGPTLIEVKT
+243 KSQQGPTIIEVKT
-256 IIGYGAP
+256 IIGFGSP
-263 NVSGTNGVHGAP
+263 NKAGSNGVHGAP
-275 LGTDERKLTF
+275 LGEEERALTF
-285 EAYGLDPE
+285 KEYGLDPE
-293 KRFNVPEEVYEI
+293 KRFNVPEDVYEI
-305 FQTTMLKRANEHED
+305 FKSTMLKRANENE
-319 EWKEKLETYTEKYP
+319 EAWNNMLKNYSEAYP
-333 ELAEEFKLAIS
+333 ELAEEFKLAMS
-344 GKLPE
+344 GKLPN
-349 NYKDELPKFSSDHN
+349 NYADALPEYDLNHSGAS
-363 AATRADSGE
+363 RADSGE
-372 IIQAISKSVPSFFGG
+372 IIQKLSEFVPSFFGG

-402 TDYNPN
+402 KDYNKD

-427 VNGMA
+427 INGMA
-432 AHGGLHPYG
+432 AHGGLHPYA

-452 PALRLSAIMGL
+452 PALRLSSIMGL
-463 NATFIFTHDS
+463 NSTFIFTHDS

-515 ALESKQTPTSLVLT
+515 ALESEQTPTSLVLT
-529 RQNLPYLDV
+529 RQNLPTLDV
-538 DEETVEEGVRKGA
+538 DKQTVENGVRKGA
-551 YVVFETETKPEY
+551 YIVFETEQQLEY
-563 LLLATGSEVSLAI
+563 LLLASGSEVNLAV
-576 EVAKDLDKQGKGVRV
+576 EAAKELEQQGKGVRV
-591 VSMPNWFAF
+591 ISMPNWYAF
-600 EQQTDEYKESVI
+600 EQQSSEYKESILPSDV
-612 PKELTKRVAI
+612 TKRIAI
-622 EMASPLGWHKYVGTE
+622 EMASPLGWHKYVGIE
-637 GKVIGIDGF
+637 GKVIGINSF

-662 KENILNQIRTF
+662 KKNILKQVRSL

>member
-1 MINSR
+1 
-6 REVCKMF
+6 MF
-13 NEKDQLA
+13 DKRDELA
-20 IDTIRALSIDA
+20 INTIRALSIDA
-31 IEEANSG
+31 IEKANSG

-57 LNFNPQSKD
+57 LNFNPNSNE

-104 WGSKTPG
+104 WDSKTPG
-111 HPEFRHTDGVEVTT
+111 HPEFRHTQGVEVTT

-134 SVGMALAEAH
+134 SVGMAMAENHLA
-144 LGGKFN
+144 GKFN
-150 KGNINVVDHYTY
+150 KPDAEVVNHYTY

-180 FAGHNQLDKLIV
+180 LAGHLQLDKLIV

-203 ELNKS
+203 DLDKA
-208 FSEDVKQRFESY
+208 FSEDIKKRFESY
-220 GWNHILVKDGNNLEE
+220 GWNHILVKDGNDLEE
-235 IDNAITKA
+235 INSAIEKA
-243 KQQNGPTLIEVKT
+243 KEQNGPTMIEVKT
-256 IIGYGAP
+256 VIGYGSP
-263 NVSGTNGVHGAP
+263 NKSGTHGVHGAP
-275 LGTDERKLTF
+275 LGDDERTLTL
-285 EAYGLDPE
+285 ENYKLDPE
-293 KRFNVPEEVYEI
+293 KRFYVPDEVYDVFNE
-305 FQTTMLKRANEHED
+305 TMLTRATENEEA
-319 EWKEKLETYTEKYP
+319 WKALVEKYAESYP
-333 ELAEEFKLAIS
+333 ELAQEFKDAIA

-349 NYKDELPKFSSDHN
+349 NYEAELPEFEVGSES
-363 AATRADSGE
+363 ATRADSGE
-372 IIQAISKSVPSFFGG
+372 VIQALSKSVPSFFGG

-396 SNVKEA
+396 SNVKDA
-402 TDYNPN
+402 PDYDRN
-408 TPEGKNVWFGVRE
+408 TPEGKNIWFGVRE
-421 FAMGAA
+421 FAMAAA

-432 AHGGLHPYG
+432 AHGGVNPYG

-463 NATFIFTHDS
+463 NSTFIFTHDS

-515 ALESKQTPTSLVLT
+515 ALESEQTPTSLVLT
-529 RQNLPYLDV
+529 RQNLPVLDV
-538 DEETVEEGVRKGA
+538 SKETVEEGVRKGA
-551 YVVFETETKPEY
+551 YVVYESEENPEY
-563 LLLATGSEVSLAI
+563 LVLASGSEVSLAV
-576 EVAKDLDKQGKGVRV
+576 EAAKTFADNGNSVRV
-591 VSMPNWFAF
+591 VSMPNWHAF
-600 EQQTDEYKESVI
+600 EQQPKSYQDEVI
-612 PKELTKRVAI
+612 PPTIKKRLAI
-622 EMASPLGWHKYVGTE
+622 EMASSLGWYKYVGLE
-637 GKVIGIDGF
+637 GEVLGIDRF
-646 GASAPGDLVVE
+646 GASAPGGLVVE

-662 KENILNQIRTF
+662 KENVLKLLNNL